1 MTPSSRPVAAIG
13 KIGANGRQGLGDH
26 SPFAVFQ
33 FGALPG
39 DEPGRSCGG
48 SGRCAPLSGSRRS
61 GGPRPWAI
69 FLDQGLSRPIPRRR
83 RSRPQRPLALRNAGT
98 PRKQNS
104 GSLSALFAPVLW
116 CPTPPTCAPSINPDH
131 LTGKT
136 SGFIPR
142 YGPVPTNAS
151 RRACPFRSTSFRPP
165 CGRDG
170 RSIARRAWFSRT
182 LRFALN

>member
-83 RSRPQRPLALRNAGT
+83 RSRPQRPLALRNART

-104 GSLSALFAPVLW
+104 GSLSPLSAPVFMV
-116 CPTPPTCAPSINPDH
+116 S
-131 LTGKT
+131 
-136 SGFIPR
+136 
-142 YGPVPTNAS
+142 NAS
-151 RRACPFRSTSFRPP
+151 NLRSEHQSGLPHR
-165 CGRDG
+165 
-170 RSIARRAWFSRT
+170 ARRVELGIPIEDWILPLSSTPLCPPPFWVAAGR
-182 LRFALN
+182 LLARA